1 MQVRNLGHIG
11 KSGSFA
17 VIHLTIA
24 ISLGYL
30 LTGSFVLAGLI
41 ALIEPAL
48 NTVAHFVFDRWWE
61 HRHGAAPSV
70 RKTAIFA
77 SIHFVNAV
85 AVIWL
90 LTGSLAIAGAMALV
104 EPLANAVAL
113 YFFDRWWHRPRR
125 LALSRPALAA
135 RSV

>member
-1 MQVRNLGHIG
+1 MKVRNLGHLG
-11 KSGSFA
+11 KTGSFA

-41 ALIEPAL
+41 AFIEPAL
-48 NTVAHFVFDRWWE
+48 NTVAHFVYDRWWE
-61 HRHGAAPSV
+61 HRYGTAPSV

-77 SIHFVNAV
+77 GIHFTNAV
-85 AVIWL
+85 VVIWA
-90 LTGSLAIAGAMALV
+90 LTGSIAIAGAMALV

-113 YFFDRWWHRPRR
+113 YFFDRWWNRPHRVATR
-125 LALSRPALAA
+125 LLLT
-135 RSV
+135 RSA

>member
-1 MQVRNLGHIG
+1 
-11 KSGSFA
+11 
-17 VIHLTIA
+17 
-24 ISLGYL
+24 
-30 LTGSFVLAGLI
+30 VLAGLI
-41 ALIEPAL
+41 AFIEPAL
-48 NTVAHFVFDRWWE
+48 NTGAHFVFDRWWE

-85 AVIWL
+85 AVIWM

-125 LALSRPALAA
+125 VAPTRLELAA
-135 RSV
+135 KSV

>member
-17 VIHLTIA
+17 VI
-24 ISLGYL
+24 
-30 LTGSFVLAGLI
+30 
-41 ALIEPAL
+41 
-48 NTVAHFVFDRWWE
+48 WM
-61 HRHGAAPSV
+61 
-70 RKTAIFA
+70 
-77 SIHFVNAV
+77 
-85 AVIWL
+85 

-125 LALSRPALAA
+125 VAPTRLELAA
-135 RSV
+135 KSV